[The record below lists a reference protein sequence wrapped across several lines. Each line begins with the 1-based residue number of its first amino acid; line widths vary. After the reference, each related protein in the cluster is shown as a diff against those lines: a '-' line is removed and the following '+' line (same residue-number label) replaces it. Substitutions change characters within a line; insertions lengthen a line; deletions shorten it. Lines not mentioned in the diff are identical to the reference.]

1 MSLLLVQKTT
11 LRTLRPLSA
20 MMYMYRQS
28 TGLGFSLDFSA
39 PLFFQGKRYDD
50 QRSLGLLVWFLR

>member
-1 MSLLLVQKTT
+1 MSLMSMQKTRLHT
-11 LRTLRPLSA
+11 LGSLGT

-50 QRSLGLLVWFLR
+50 QRSLWLLVWLLR